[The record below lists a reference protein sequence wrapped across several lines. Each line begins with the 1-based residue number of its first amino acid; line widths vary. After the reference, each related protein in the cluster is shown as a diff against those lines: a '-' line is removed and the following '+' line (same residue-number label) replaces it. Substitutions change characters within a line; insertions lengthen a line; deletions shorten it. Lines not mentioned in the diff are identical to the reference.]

1 MGLSIHYSGYI
12 LKKEMLDS
20 LIEEVS
26 DVAKT
31 LAGLL
36 IFLMMKISKEF
47 LLLPKKASLFF

>member
-12 LKKEMLDS
+12 LEKEMLDS

-31 LAGLL
+31 LGW
-36 IFLMMKISKEF
+36 KYS
-47 LLLPKKASLFF
+47 FF